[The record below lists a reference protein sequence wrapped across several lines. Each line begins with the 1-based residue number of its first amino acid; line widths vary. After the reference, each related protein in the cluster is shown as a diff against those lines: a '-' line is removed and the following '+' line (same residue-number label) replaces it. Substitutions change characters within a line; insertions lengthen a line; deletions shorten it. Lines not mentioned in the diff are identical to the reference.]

1 MSNLREYINESTVIK
16 DEIYKQFESSI
27 CCVICQDIMI
37 EPMMC
42 MNCQAQYCKSC
53 QENWSKKSK
62 SCTNRCINTKYEK
75 SILAQGLL
83 SKLQFICK
91 KCEKVIDYEDMK
103 EHILSKCE
111 NDFQL
116 KVLTEAQNNIKDE
129 LESVKSM

>member
-1 MSNLREYINESTVIK
+1 
-16 DEIYKQFESSI
+16 
-27 CCVICQDIMI
+27 
-37 EPMMC
+37 MC

-62 SCTNRCINTKYEK
+62 SCTNRCTNTKYEK

-91 KCEKVIDYEDMK
+91 
-103 EHILSKCE
+103 KCE

>member
-42 MNCQAQYCKSC
+42 MNCQAQYCKLC

-62 SCTNRCINTKYEK
+62 SCTNRCTNTKYEK

-83 SKLQFICK
+83 SKPHFICK
-91 KCEKVIDYEDMK
+91 KCDKVIDYEDMK
-103 EHILSKCE
+103 DHILTKCE